1 MGVELRQL
9 RSFVVV
15 AEEGNV
21 GRAAARLFISQPALS
36 RQMQGLEQELGVML
50 LTRVP
55 RGVELTD
62 VGREVLEKA
71 RTVLAATEEILT
83 ISRPDEPSG
92 RLLLGLSVA
101 GLGQHWSG
109 LAEAFAADHPRIDV
123 EIHSALSE
131 LLQRQVL
138 AGGLDVAIVLEPS
151 RCAGLSYAVL
161 REEPVLAWMHP
172 EHPLTGRAQVTP
184 AEVAAYPVTLVG
196 GSAGRGSGFNA
207 TVRRIFADAGCT
219 PDYRQPPDPIPFTA
233 IHDRDAVL
241 VSVCGYADEVRG
253 VPLAGDHT
261 MRYQLIHQA
270 GAAGVAV
277 RAFKAFAA
285 RHARDA

>member
-21 GRAAARLFISQPALS
+21 GRAAARLYISQPALS

-71 RTVLAATEEILT
+71 RTVLAATEEILR

-109 LAEAFAADHPRIDV
+109 LAEAFAADHPRVDV

-131 LLQRQVL
+131 L
-138 AGGLDVAIVLEPS
+138 
-151 RCAGLSYAVL
+151 
-161 REEPVLAWMHP
+161 
-172 EHPLTGRAQVTP
+172 
-184 AEVAAYPVTLVG
+184 
-196 GSAGRGSGFNA
+196 
-207 TVRRIFADAGCT
+207 
-219 PDYRQPPDPIPFTA
+219 
-233 IHDRDAVL
+233 
-241 VSVCGYADEVRG
+241 
-253 VPLAGDHT
+253 
-261 MRYQLIHQA
+261 
-270 GAAGVAV
+270 
-277 RAFKAFAA
+277 
-285 RHARDA
+285 